1 MVRPAG
7 IEPATLS
14 LEFGPTKRAIE
25 VQDPWCAEYGNVN
38 PFHAPRITLHYLFT
52 FHDPYASL
60 AGVGQQHSYRVPLR
74 PACWNPPTDRAALDQ
89 ASY

>member
-14 LEFGPTKRAIE
+14 LEFGPTKRALE

-38 PFHAPRITLHYLFT
+38 PFHAPRITRALS
-52 FHDPYASL
+52 FHIP
-60 AGVGQQHSYRVPLR
+60 
-74 PACWNPPTDRAALDQ
+74 
-89 ASY
+89 